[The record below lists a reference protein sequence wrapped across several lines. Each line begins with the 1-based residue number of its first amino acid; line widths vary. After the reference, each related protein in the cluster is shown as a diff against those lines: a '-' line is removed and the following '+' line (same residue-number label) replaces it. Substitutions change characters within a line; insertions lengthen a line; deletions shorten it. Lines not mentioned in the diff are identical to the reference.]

1 MVSIGRIAR
10 PLALLSLSALLALA
24 ASGMSTAVRGIP
36 HAKAAFGDITEYT
49 PPNTGGTANQSMPTD
64 IVNGPDGAVWF
75 AERNGK
81 GAGRITPAG
90 VITEPIRSPNTTA
103 IVDGITV
110 GPDNNI
116 WFTESQGGS
125 CGASGTGSAIGK
137 FTPPSGPLVEFRLPP
152 WTETAGPCSS
162 GPTYITA
169 GPDGALWF
177 TERRANKIGRITTD
191 GLTINEYPLPAPSS
205 NPRLIH
211 IISALGFLFF
221 TEQFDNKIG
230 RITTGGVINE
240 YPLSPSNLNPSYLAF
255 NPADNLIYFSEYGCQ
270 SDVGSARKDCNPGSP
285 AQAGNKIGKLNPADG
300 TFADYLVPT
309 NNSKPSG
316 LVFDSAGL
324 LWFAEQAGNKVGT
337 FNRTSLAFTEYPVP
351 SAASL
356 PTTIAMGPDGNVWFT
371 EFFGEGPTGG
381 SLGGKIGKVDTGG
394 SPGGNYTPLVPARI
408 LDTRNGT
415 GGYLGSLG
423 PNSTITVQVLGAGG
437 VPGSGVGAVA
447 LNVTADGG
455 TDSSFLTIFPGPGTV
470 PLVSNLNF
478 VQQQTIANMVV
489 VNVGTDGQ
497 VRVYNARGNVHVI
510 IDVNG
515 WFSNAPTG
523 GAAGTFNP
531 VAPARLLDTRTTT
544 GGHPGRMTAGET
556 YNLPVA
562 GVAGLPAVANI
573 SSVIINLT
581 ASGPSQAA
589 FLTAFPGGSR
599 PTASNLNV
607 QGGVTQ
613 PNRVAVKLAADG
625 TVSIFLSDG
634 SADVVVDVNGWFGTS
649 SASAGVLYHGLVPTR
664 IYDSRSPGQ
673 SMLGPDQTRPLQIRG
688 LPGVPT
694 GATAM
699 VGDVAVTDSNSAS
712 VMIIYPTDAG
722 RPVASDLN
730 WPAGATIPNLVV
742 VKIGADGN
750 VAFYN
755 AVGSTNFVVDVSG
768 WFG

>member
-1 MVSIGRIAR
+1 M
-10 PLALLSLSALLALA
+10 
-24 ASGMSTAVRGIP
+24 
-36 HAKAAFGDITEYT
+36 ITEFL
-49 PPNTGGTANQSMPTD
+49 APT
-64 IVNGPDGAVWF
+64 
-75 AERNGK
+75 
-81 GAGRITPAG
+81 
-90 VITEPIRSPNTTA
+90 TTA
-103 IVDGITV
+103 IVDGITTASD
-110 GPDNNI
+110 GNL
-116 WFTESQGGS
+116 WFTESQGGTS
-125 CGASGTGSAIGK
+125 TTGSAIGR
-137 FTPPSGPLVEFRLPP
+137 FTPSSSTFAEFRLPD
-152 WTETAGPCSS
+152 TGNATQFNS
-162 GPTYITA
+162 GPTYITQ
-169 GPDGALWF
+169 GPDGNIWF
-177 TERRANKIGRITTD
+177 TERRANRIGRMD
-191 GLTINEYPLPAPSS
+191 LTGALLNDIPVGAG

-211 IISALGFLFF
+211 IISDPSRSQLFF

-230 RITTGGVINE
+230 RITVSGTVVTITE
-240 YPLSPSNLNPSYLAF
+240 FTVPSANSYPSYLAVG
-255 NPADNLIYFSEYGCQ
+255 PDNMVYFSEFGCPPPPIAPTC
-270 SDVGSARKDCNPGSP
+270 VEN
-285 AQAGNKIGKLNPADG
+285 GNRIG
-300 TFADYLVPT
+300 TFNPVSFTFGPEYAIPT
-309 NNSKPSG
+309 PNSHPAG
-316 LVFDSAGL
+316 LAFDSGGL
-324 LWFAEQAGNKVGT
+324 LWFAEQTGNKIGN
-337 FNRTSLAFTEYPVP
+337 FNTVTHAFEQFPVTS
-351 SAASL
+351 SASL
-356 PTTIAMGPDGNVWFT
+356 PTGITLGPDGNLWFT
-371 EFFGEGPTGG
+371 EFFGETMGG
-381 SLGGKIGKVDTGG
+381 QALGGKIGKLDTGQA
-394 SPGGNYTPLVPARI
+394 PGGNYTPLPPARI

-423 PNSTITVQVLGAGG
+423 PNSTIAVQVLGAGG
-437 VPGSGVGAVA
+437 VPSSGVGAVA

-455 TDSSFLTIFPGPGTV
+455 SDSSFLSVFPGPGSV

-478 VQQQTIANMVV
+478 TPQQTIANMVV
-489 VNVGTDGQ
+489 VNVGADGK
-497 VRVYNARGNVHVI
+497 VRVYNARGNVQVI

-515 WFSNAPTG
+515 WFSNAPTA

-544 GGHPGRMTAGET
+544 GGHPGRMTGGET

-562 GVAGLPAVANI
+562 GVAGLPPVANI
-573 SSVIINLT
+573 SSVILNLT

-589 FLTAFPGGSR
+589 YLTAFPGGSP